1 MRAARGCEGR
11 DVESLG
17 FSFDA
22 SLRQCPWASIDHE
35 AWELLRWWSEWK
47 SFQVLPWGGS
57 DLMQQPAIVLEVLE
71 ICETQKKEAEKQ
83 QAEKQQAENKRMRK
97 SAKHGRG

>member
-1 MRAARGCEGR
+1 M
-11 DVESLG
+11 
-17 FSFDA
+17 
-22 SLRQCPWASIDHE
+22 
-35 AWELLRWWSEWK
+35 
-47 SFQVLPWGGS
+47 LPWGGA
-57 DLMQQPAIVLEVLE
+57 DLMKQPAIVLEVLE